1 MTTGKVHYIPHHCV
15 KKTSATIPIRAWY
28 MTAAADNPDGLPP
41 SLNEYLLQGPDFL
54 NNLCSILLR
63 FRMHTSAMSTDNEKA
78 FLHVHLHEKD
88 KDFTRFFWLANPSDP
103 ESKLMIQCFKT
114 IILEALSSPF
124 MLYVTLYHHLQ
135 QHSTTLSSDIQTN
148 LYVDNVISGR
158 ATEADAVQYYHD
170 ARTILSEA
178 GFKLRAWMANISN
191 FVSSLSR
198 IRPLI
203 PVLQAMS

>member
-1 MTTGKVHYIPHHCV
+1 
-15 KKTSATIPIRAWY
+15 
-28 MTAAADNPDGLPP
+28 MTAAADNPGGLPP
-41 SLNEYLLQGPDFL
+41 SLNECLLQGPDFL
-54 NNLCSILLR
+54 NNLCSILLC
-63 FRMHTSAMSTDNEKA
+63 FRMHTFAMSTDNEKA

-88 KDFTRFFWLANPSDP
+88 RDFTWFFWLANPSDP
-103 ESKLMIQCFKT
+103 ESKLLMHCFKT
-114 IILEALSSPF
+114 IILGALSSPF

-148 LYVDNVISGR
+148 LYIDNVISGR

-178 GFKLRAWMANISN
+178 GLNLRAWMANISN

-203 PVLQAMS
+203 PVLQALS